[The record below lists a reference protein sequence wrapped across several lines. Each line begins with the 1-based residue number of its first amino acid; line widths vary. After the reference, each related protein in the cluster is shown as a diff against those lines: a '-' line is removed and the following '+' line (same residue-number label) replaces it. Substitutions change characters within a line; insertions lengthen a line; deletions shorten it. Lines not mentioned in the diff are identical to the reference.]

1 MRIHSI
7 FKSIN
12 GEVNKYHQ
20 GSICIFIRLAGCSLK
35 CRYCFGIVSGRRI
48 PRIICS
54 KVPNKKI
61 TEIEKGDFLLT
72 YDDSGK
78 LVETEVT
85 DVLIREVDKWIRL
98 TIHGKQYFVTEEH
111 LFFTTKGLVTAQ
123 ELKVGDKI
131 LHSTPTQKISFN
143 KTILNPMKNPDIA
156 RKSVLHRNLKE
167 QSDRMKDRIAQQK
180 KDGTYKSI
188 WELLSE
194 EKKINLRKKISES
207 KVGKRNPNWNPKA
220 PHNYCYLKNQIK
232 DGKIN
237 QCSICGKIYKKV
249 KGESSKLDVHHKDG
263 NHLNDRKSNLSVSC
277 ESCHYSKH
285 RIGYNFWKGDRVD
298 GKQLQALNG
307 FVVEKIKTFDRNK
320 ISPSVRPKPLKV
332 YNFTCYPY
340 NTYLVDYMWVH
351 NCDTIQAQSPD
362 SGKEMNID
370 EIINEV
376 VKFKNCYRIT
386 ITGGEPLLQ
395 EAELEELVNRLSME
409 YDISI
414 ETNGAHPIKKSWP
427 VSWVVDYKCSS
438 SGMKKK
444 MLLKNYKVVGTHDI
458 IKFVIG
464 DKQDFEDAVYLI
476 SRGASID
483 PVYAF
488 SPMFKDGKPVVEINE
503 LLKWIEEEEALE
515 YLRIVINV
523 QIHKF
528 LNIA

>member
-1 MRIHSI
+1 MEGRMKIHSI

-12 GEVNKYHQ
+12 GEVNRFHQ

-111 LFFTTKGLVTAQ
+111 PFFTTKGLVTAQ

-156 RKSVLHRNLKE
+156 RKSVLH
-167 QSDRMKDRIAQQK
+167 
-180 KDGTYKSI
+180 
-188 WELLSE
+188 
-194 EKKINLRKKISES
+194 
-207 KVGKRNPNWNPKA
+207 
-220 PHNYCYLKNQIK
+220 
-232 DGKIN
+232 
-237 QCSICGKIYKKV
+237 
-249 KGESSKLDVHHKDG
+249 
-263 NHLNDRKSNLSVSC
+263 
-277 ESCHYSKH
+277 SKH

-351 NCDTIQAQSPD
+351 NCDTVQAQSLD
-362 SGKEMNID
+362 SGKEMDVD

-395 EAELEELVNRLSME
+395 EAELEELVNRLSIE

-414 ETNGAHPIKKSWP
+414 ETNGAHQIKKVWP

-444 MLLKNYKVVGTHDI
+444 MLLKNYQLAGVHDI
-458 IKFVIG
+458 IKFVISN
-464 DKQDFEDAVYLI
+464 KQDFEDAVYLI
-476 SRGASID
+476 DRVASID

-488 SPMFKDGKPVVEINE
+488 SPMFKDGKPVVAIDE

-515 YLRIVINV
+515 YSRIVINV

-528 LNIA
+528 LNVV

>member
-20 GSICIFIRLAGCSLK
+20 GSICIFIRLAGCSLRCK
-35 CRYCFGIVSGRRI
+35 Y
-48 PRIICS
+48 
-54 KVPNKKI
+54 
-61 TEIEKGDFLLT
+61 
-72 YDDSGK
+72 
-78 LVETEVT
+78 
-85 DVLIREVDKWIRL
+85 
-98 TIHGKQYFVTEEH
+98 
-111 LFFTTKGLVTAQ
+111 
-123 ELKVGDKI
+123 
-131 LHSTPTQKISFN
+131 
-143 KTILNPMKNPDIA
+143 
-156 RKSVLHRNLKE
+156 
-167 QSDRMKDRIAQQK
+167 
-180 KDGTYKSI
+180 
-188 WELLSE
+188 
-194 EKKINLRKKISES
+194 
-207 KVGKRNPNWNPKA
+207 
-220 PHNYCYLKNQIK
+220 
-232 DGKIN
+232 
-237 QCSICGKIYKKV
+237 
-249 KGESSKLDVHHKDG
+249 
-263 NHLNDRKSNLSVSC
+263 
-277 ESCHYSKH
+277 
-285 RIGYNFWKGDRVD
+285 
-298 GKQLQALNG
+298 
-307 FVVEKIKTFDRNK
+307 
-320 ISPSVRPKPLKV
+320 
-332 YNFTCYPY
+332 
-340 NTYLVDYMWVH
+340 
-351 NCDTIQAQSPD
+351 CDTIQAQSPD

-476 SRGASID
+476 DRGASID